1 MTPGRIVDTPIT
13 KQVLDRMVKRVQ
25 VQRDTAIEAAT
36 ASMLDDL
43 AGDAEVNGVVYWNGT
58 SFVVSPGS
66 TTEGEALK
74 IVSGVPA
81 WV

>member
-58 SFVVSPGS
+58 AFVVSPGS
-66 TTEGEALK
+66 TTDGQVLT
-74 IVSGVPA
+74 IVGGVPEWA
-81 WV
+81 